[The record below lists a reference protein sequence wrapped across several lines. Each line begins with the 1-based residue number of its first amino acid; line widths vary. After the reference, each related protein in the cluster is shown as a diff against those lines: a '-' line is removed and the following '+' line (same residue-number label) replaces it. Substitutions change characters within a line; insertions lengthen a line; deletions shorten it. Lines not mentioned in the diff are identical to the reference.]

1 MHVNMSPYHGKP
13 DFSGLR
19 SGFDV
24 DIDLVS
30 VADILRNS
38 IVFAPHST
46 LAGVKQHAFG
56 PMPGEEEVEDAS
68 AFHFDFRHQGQSK
81 ACDGE
86 QQDWVGTYH
95 QLLCEATS
103 RACAGMQSP
112 WLLQSGGKD
121 STTLAIAL
129 AESRPDTT
137 CITYLGGSEENELV
151 SATHVARTLGLR
163 HEQLICDPGRAYDR
177 YIDLI
182 DRMPLLS
189 ADFALLSYV
198 DLATEVADGG
208 GDGVV
213 DGLGSDNYFGT
224 PVKLQQRLLF
234 WLARDIRLPPSIFEL
249 PLVRDNFKLCYAL
262 STLQMRAVER
272 VFPGSRFTDEEVD
285 ALFGREVAQ
294 QSKARLDAFEPE
306 LASATSVDEWRDIS
320 LSIAAATGGF
330 GKGIYTTQALSMQ
343 VAYPFC
349 DRQFREWVY
358 DQVPLDKKLDP
369 VTRLSKV
376 LVREHISTRFGDL
389 PYVAAKG
396 SFRFDLRGLAN
407 ARFDQ
412 VHSYA
417 RQASDVLPGAARWL
431 ERNRRLLGNKYHAS
445 KFYLL
450 AVVLPWIVEHTNK
463 PETA

>member
-1 MHVNMSPYHGKP
+1 MHVNLSPYHGKP
-13 DFSGLR
+13 DFSRLAGKLA
-19 SGFDV
+19 G

-46 LAGVKQHAFG
+46 LEGVKQLPLGFT
-56 PMPGEEEVEDAS
+56 PQQEMDS
-68 AFHFDFRHQGQSK
+68 APEFHFDFRHQGQSK
-81 ACDGE
+81 AVDGG
-86 QQDWVGTYH
+86 QQDWVGNYH
-95 QLLCEATS
+95 RLLCEATA
-103 RACAGMQSP
+103 RACEGMQSP

-137 CITYLGGSEENELV
+137 CITYLGGTEENEV
-151 SATHVARTLGLR
+151 ASATHVAATLGLR
-163 HEQLICDPGRAYDR
+163 HEQLVCDPGRAYDR
-177 YIDLI
+177 YLDLI

-198 DLATEVADGG
+198 DLATEIARNG
-208 GDGVV
+208 GDGVI

-224 PVKLQQRLLF
+224 PVKLQQRMLF
-234 WLARDIRLPPSIFEL
+234 WLARGIRLPPSIFEL
-249 PLVRDNFKLCYAL
+249 PLVRRNFKLCYAL

-272 VFPGSRFTDEEVD
+272 VFPGSRFTDDEVD
-285 ALFGREVAQ
+285 ALFGRQVAQ
-294 QSKARLDAFEPE
+294 ESRARLGLFEPE
-306 LASATSVDEWRDIS
+306 LASASSLDEWRDIS

-330 GKGIYTTQALSMQ
+330 GKGIYTTNALSMQ
-343 VAYPFC
+343 IAFPFC
-349 DRQFREWVY
+349 DRQFRDWVY
-358 DQVPLDKKLDP
+358 DEVPLDKKVDP
-369 VTRLSKV
+369 ATRLSKV
-376 LVREHISTRFGDL
+376 LVREHISTRFGEL

-396 SFRFDLRGLAN
+396 SFRFSLCGLAS

-412 VHSYA
+412 VHAFA

-431 ERNRRLLGNKYHAS
+431 ERNRSLLDNKYHAS

-450 AVVLPWIVEHTNK
+450 AIVLPWIVEHTHK